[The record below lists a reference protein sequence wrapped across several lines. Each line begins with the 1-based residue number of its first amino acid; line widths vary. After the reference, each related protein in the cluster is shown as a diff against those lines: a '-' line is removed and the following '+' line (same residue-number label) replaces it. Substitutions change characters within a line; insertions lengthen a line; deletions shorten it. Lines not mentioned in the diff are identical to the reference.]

1 MPGNVSAETGPWT
14 RERFLEEAADWLPD
28 LAGGAPVD
36 SVRKSVL
43 DRVNGIHFGTYAE
56 DKGLHDLDL
65 VLVRDCARA
74 WRGLLHPRS
83 ERITG
88 HSTLQA
94 LVDAARGVP
103 RDDLSPAFWAE
114 ICHLVRG
121 LEDRVRLHEADS
133 LEVPTGMNG
142 REAARYRSYELDRL
156 AYDVDARIR
165 RYEDG
170 LSPEAVERRARRAR
184 EIREALGA
192 SSRAWSDWRWHVR
205 NLAKTGGQLARL
217 APLSEEERSCIERAE
232 ANRVPFGVTPYYA
245 SLLDDGPAG
254 DRDRAIRAQ
263 VIPPADYVDA
273 LCSADARRSHDF
285 MHEAD
290 TSPVEL
296 ITRRYAGIAI
306 LKPYNTCP
314 QICVYC
320 QRNWEID
327 APMAPGAMASPEALK
342 LALEWLGDH
351 PAVHE
356 VLVTGGDPLVL
367 SNAQLKPVLDR
378 LAAIPHLERIR
389 VGSRIPVTLPM
400 RIDESLARLLGSYR
414 VPGRREVCVVT
425 HVQHPYEV
433 TPGFVTA
440 VDRLRRRGIPVY
452 NQLVFTFY
460 VSRRFEAVA
469 LRRLLRRC
477 GIDPYYTFN
486 PKGKEETAS
495 YRVPIARLVQEQK
508 EEARLLPGLAR
519 TDEPVYNVPGLGK
532 NPLNAWQHRDMISVS
547 PEGARLY
554 EFHPWEKK
562 IGAQRTYV
570 ARDVPILDYLR
581 RLEAIGEDV
590 SEYRGIWYYF

>member
-1 MPGNVSAETGPWT
+1 MNDRPTNDAGPWT
-14 RERFLEEAADWLPD
+14 RESFLAEAADWLAD
-28 LAGGAPVD
+28 L
-36 SVRKSVL
+36 VRDVPMDVTRKAVL
-43 DRVNGIHFGTYAE
+43 DRVNRIHFETYAE
-56 DKGLHDLDL
+56 DKGMHDLDL
-65 VLVRDCARA
+65 VVVRDCARA

-88 HSTLQA
+88 HETLRA
-94 LVDAARGVP
+94 LVEAARGVP

-114 ICHLVRG
+114 VCHLVRG
-121 LEDRVRLHEADS
+121 LEGRVRLHEGDS
-133 LEVPTGMNG
+133 LEVPAGLSG
-142 REAARYRSYELDRL
+142 REAALHRSGELDRL
-156 AYDVDARIR
+156 GTEVSGRIA

-170 LSPEAVERRARRAR
+170 LGPAAVERRGRRETR
-184 EIREALGA
+184 ILEALGA
-192 SSRAWSDWRWHVR
+192 TSREWSDWRWHVR
-205 NLAKTGGQLARL
+205 NVAVTSGQVGRLARL
-217 APLSEEERSCIERAE
+217 SDDERACIDRAAE
-232 ANRVPFGVTPYYA
+232 NRIPFGVTPYYA
-245 SLLDDGPAG
+245 SLFDEEPGG
-254 DRDRAIRAQ
+254 SRDRAVRAQ
-263 VIPPADYVDA
+263 VIPPADYLDA
-273 LCSADARRSHDF
+273 LCCAAARGEHDF
-285 MHEAD
+285 MQEAD
-290 TSPVEL
+290 TSPIDLV
-296 ITRRYAGIAI
+296 TRRYAGIAI
-306 LKPYNTCP
+306 LKPYNACP

-327 APMAPGAMASPEALK
+327 EVMAEGAAAAPDALSR
-342 LALEWLGDH
+342 AIEWLADH
-351 PAVHE
+351 PAIHE

-367 SNAQLKPVLDR
+367 SNDRLKAVLDR
-378 LAAIPHLERIR
+378 LAAIPHVERIR
-389 VGSRIPVTLPM
+389 IGSRTPVTLPM
-400 RIDESLARLLGSYR
+400 RITPALARLLGSYR
-414 VPGRREVCVVT
+414 EPGRREVCLVT

-433 TPGFVTA
+433 TPDLAAA

-460 VSRRFEAVA
+460 VSRRFEAAA

-519 TDEPVYNVPGLGK
+519 SDEPVFNVPGLGK
-532 NPLNAWQHRDMISVS
+532 NPLNAWQHRDMICIT
-547 PEGARLY
+547 PDGARLY

-570 ARDVPILDYLR
+570 ARDVPILDYLH